1 MQAKPQDEPAIL
13 SFGVIADTQYGDV
26 EPHGAL
32 HPRVAIERLADCIR
46 DFNSKE
52 LAFAIQLG
60 DIIEGQPDL
69 QKTHE
74 DLDRVLHVFNQLQMQ
89 KYHIIGN
96 HDVAHAGRE
105 TVQRKTGLTQP
116 YYAFTHPDAEGWRF
130 IVLDGNEGEQGVEG
144 FLGETQLVWLEQ
156 ELSEAASREQK
167 VIVFSHYALL
177 EAAAPEDRMHT
188 PEPVLKLIEGSGRV
202 VGYFAG
208 HDHGGG
214 YAYHNGIHHLTF
226 MGMVEAPQQ
235 NAYAVVELFTN
246 HFKIVGYGKEPSRT
260 CDIPQE

>member
-1 MQAKPQDEPAIL
+1 MQAIPHDEPAIL

-26 EPHGAL
+26 EPHGGL
-32 HPRVAIERLADCIR
+32 HPRVAIERLADCVR

-60 DIIEGQPDL
+60 DIIEGQPSR

-74 DLDRVLHVFNQLQMQ
+74 DLDRILHVFNRLQMQ
-89 KYHIIGN
+89 KYHILGN
-96 HDVAHAGRE
+96 HDVAHADRE
-105 TVQRKTGLTQP
+105 VMQHKTGLVQP
-116 YYAFTHPDAEGWRF
+116 YYAFIHPLANGWRF

-144 FLGETQLVWLEQ
+144 FLGKTQLAWLEGQ
-156 ELSEAASREQK
+156 LAEAAKGEQK

-177 EAAAPEDRMHT
+177 EAAAPHDLMHT

-202 VGYFAG
+202 AGYFAG

-214 YAYHNGIHHLTF
+214 YATHNGIHHLTF
-226 MGMVEAPQQ
+226 TGMVEAPQQ
-235 NAYAVVELFTN
+235 NAYAVVELFSN
-246 HFKIVGYGKEPSRT
+246 HFKVVGFGKEPSRT
-260 CDIPQE
+260 CVIPN